1 MMPHCGLPLTTDIH
15 LPFCRTAIVTIRI
28 VTTGLW
34 NAWVL
39 CVVLAFSQL
48 ICAKEV
54 PANLSFRHILPDQ
67 LESIG
72 YMTAI
77 TQDSTGF
84 LWFGGVNGLA
94 RYDGYNLVF
103 YKHQE
108 GVKGSLS
115 NNYVNHLLVT
125 RDGTLWVA
133 TQAGLNRY
141 DADTDSFVTYRHD
154 SDSAYGISVNDC
166 RFVLEDAQ
174 GRMWLGTRG
183 GFHQFFRDTGKFT
196 RYFYD
201 PYPKNGGDAVVWT
214 LAEDSEGD
222 IWIGNHTGGVS
233 RFNPQQ
239 NSFRHYRHDPK
250 DPDSLGDNDVRSLFV
265 DSRDR
270 LWVGTYS
277 GGLNMLPAGE
287 QRFRRYPF
295 DASQKNVWDT
305 LEDKDGNIWVGD
317 GGSLMVLDAET
328 GKSSRFNYRESD
340 SNGPGNHVVSV
351 LFEDR
356 AGDMWLG
363 YFPSGVDMVDRQAS
377 VFRNFTYNP
386 NDPTSVGDGGILATY
401 QDVHGNIWVGAGYG
415 LSLFNRE
422 TQSFKTF
429 RADANDPNS
438 LRGDTVLS
446 IKGEDDGT
454 LWVGIWAAGL
464 HRYDPVTQNFR
475 QYMPIPGDPNSLLG
489 REPWALLI
497 DREGVLWI
505 ATEEGVNR
513 YNREA
518 DNFTHF
524 LPHPTQMD
532 GDTSLYTRALYED
545 SQGNLWVGSTRGLFL
560 LDRTTGEFER
570 FRHRPGSRNSIS
582 ADFVKALYEDSCGH
596 LWIGT
601 HGGGLNRMEIGSR
614 RFRTYNAEHGLPD
627 DVVTGI
633 IEDDQQRLWV
643 STHKGIARFDAA
655 TNSFRAY
662 DKRHGLAGNLF
673 NRNTASKTTQGELL
687 FGSSK
692 GLTIFNPAELW
703 DNDYLP
709 PVVITD
715 FQIFN
720 KPVPIGDGSPLE
732 KAPGRVDTIRLDPDQ
747 SVFSFAFA
755 ALNYRSPEENQ
766 YAYRLDGFDKTW
778 HNVGKQR
785 TATYT
790 NLDPGTYTFQVRG
803 SNNEGLWNEEGA
815 QVTVVVAPPL
825 WRSWWAYVFYALM
838 LAALVYLVLHFQMKK
853 QAYEREHTLN
863 RRLQELDKLK
873 DEFLANTSH
882 ELRTPLNGIIG
893 LSESL
898 LDGAAGPVP
907 EPMKKYLE
915 MIAYS
920 GKRLANL
927 VNDILDFSKL
937 KNHTLQLH
945 RKPVD
950 VYEAVQLLLKMT
962 EPLLGSK
969 PLELIN
975 AVPETLPPVYA
986 DEGRLQQILYNL
998 VGNAVK
1004 FTDQGSITVSA
1015 KYEYDRVV
1023 IDVVDTGIGI
1033 PPDQVNK
1040 IFESFE
1046 QVDGTDNRKYGGTGL
1061 GLAITKRL
1069 VELHGGAI
1077 NVNSTLGAGSRF
1089 RVRLPPVR

>member
-1 MMPHCGLPLTTDIH
+1 M
-15 LPFCRTAIVTIRI
+15 IRI
-28 VTTGLW
+28 ITSGLW
-34 NAWVL
+34 KAWAL
-39 CVVLAFSQL
+39 CLALALGQTAGARE
-48 ICAKEV
+48 IPV
-54 PANLSFRHILPDQ
+54 NLSFRHIMPDQ

-77 TQDSTGF
+77 AQDRAGF
-84 LWFGGVNGLA
+84 LWFGGANGLA
-94 RYDGYNLVF
+94 RYDGYSLVF

-108 GVKGSLS
+108 GVAGSLS
-115 NNYVNHLLVT
+115 NSYVNQLLVS

-141 DADTDSFVTYRHD
+141 DADTDSFITYLHD
-154 SDSAYGISVNDC
+154 SDSPYGLSVNDC
-166 RFVLEDAQ
+166 RFILEDRQ
-174 GRMWLGTRG
+174 GRIWLGTRG
-183 GFHQFFRDTGKFT
+183 GFHQFFRESGKFT

-201 PYPKNGGDAVVWT
+201 LFPKDGGDAMVWA
-214 LAEDSEGD
+214 LVEDRQGD
-222 IWIGNHTGGVS
+222 IWIGNHTGGLS
-233 RFNPQQ
+233 RFNPEQ
-239 NSFRHYRHDPK
+239 NSFTHYRHDPA
-250 DPDSLGDNDVRSLFV
+250 DPGSISNNDVRSLFI
-265 DSRDR
+265 DSRER
-270 LWVGTYS
+270 LWVGTYG
-277 GGLNMLPAGE
+277 GGLNMLPRGE
-287 QRFRRYPF
+287 QRFHRYPYE
-295 DASQKNVWDT
+295 ASVKNDIVWDIQ
-305 LEDKDGNIWVGD
+305 EDRDGKLWIGD
-317 GGSLMVLDAET
+317 GGALAVMDVDT
-328 GKSSRFNYRESD
+328 GQVSRFGYREGDSD
-340 SNGPGNHVVSV
+340 GLGNHVVNAV
-351 LFEDR
+351 FEDR
-356 AGDMWLG
+356 AGDIWLG
-363 YFPSGVDMVDRQAS
+363 LFPSGVDMVDRQAS
-377 VFRNFTYNP
+377 VFRSFIFSPT
-386 NDPTSVGDGGILATY
+386 DPSSVGDGGILATY
-401 QDVHGNIWVGAGYG
+401 EDVRGNVWIGTGYG
-415 LSLFNRE
+415 LSLFDRGTE
-422 TQSFKTF
+422 TFSTY
-429 RADANDPNS
+429 RHDPQNPHS
-438 LRGDTVLS
+438 MAAETVLS
-446 IKGEDDGT
+446 ITGEANGE
-454 LWVGIWAAGL
+454 LWVGIWSAGL
-464 HRYDPVTQNFR
+464 HRFNPETGHFR
-475 QYMPIPGDPNSLLG
+475 QYMPIPGDPTSLLG
-489 REPWALLI
+489 REPWSVLV
-497 DREGVLWI
+497 DRAGVLWI

-513 YNREA
+513 YNRET

-532 GDTSLYTRALYED
+532 GDSVLYTRTLYED
-545 SQGNLWVGSTRGLFL
+545 SHGNLWVGSIRGLYL
-560 LDRTTGEFER
+560 LDRKTGEFER
-570 FRHRPGSRNSIS
+570 FRYRPGSRNSLS
-582 ADFVKALYEDSCGH
+582 SDFVKAIYEDSRGY
-596 LWIGT
+596 LWLGT
-601 HGGGLNRMEIGSR
+601 HGGGLNRMEITSR
-614 RFRTYNAEHGLPD
+614 RFRAYQAEHGLPD

-633 IEDDQQRLWV
+633 IEDNQQRLWV

-655 TNSFRAY
+655 SGTFRAF
-662 DKRHGLAGNLF
+662 DKRHGLVGNLF
-673 NRNTASKTTQGELL
+673 NRNTPSKTSRGELL

-692 GLTIFNPAELW
+692 GLTIFQPEALW
-703 DNDYLP
+703 DNDYIP

-715 FQIFN
+715 FQVFN
-720 KPVPIGDGSPLE
+720 KPVPIGPGSPLS
-732 KAPGRVDTIRLDPDQ
+732 KAPSRVDTIHLAADQ
-747 SVFSFAFA
+747 SVFSFAYA

-766 YAYRLDGFDKTW
+766 YAYRLEGFDKTW
-778 HNVGKQR
+778 HHVDKKR

-790 NLDPGTYTFQVRG
+790 NLDPGTYTFHVRG

-907 EPMKKYLE
+907 ESMRKYLE

-945 RKPVD
+945 RRPVD
-950 VYEAVQLLLKMT
+950 VHECVQILLKMT
-962 EPLLGSK
+962 EPLVGTK
-969 PLELIN
+969 ELELIN
-975 AVPETLPPVYA
+975 AVPESLPPVLA

-1004 FTDQGSITVSA
+1004 FTDQGSVTVSA
-1015 KYEYDRVV
+1015 KHEHDRVV

-1033 PPDQVNK
+1033 PPEQATK

-1077 NVNSTLGAGSRF
+1077 SVCSTPGVGSRF
-1089 RVRLPPVR
+1089 RVKLPLA

>member
-1 MMPHCGLPLTTDIH
+1 M
-15 LPFCRTAIVTIRI
+15 TIRI
-28 VTTGLW
+28 MW

-39 CVVLAFSQL
+39 CVALAFSQP
-48 ICAKEV
+48 ISAKEI

-77 TQDSTGF
+77 AQDSTGF
-84 LWFGGVNGLA
+84 LWFGGANGLA
-94 RYDGYNLVF
+94 RYDGYSLMF
-103 YKHQE
+103 YKYQE
-108 GVKGSLS
+108 GVAGSLS

-125 RDGTLWVA
+125 RDGNLWVA

-141 DADTDSFVTYRHD
+141 DADTDSFVTYLHD
-154 SDSAYGISVNDC
+154 SDSPYGLSVNDC
-166 RFVLEDAQ
+166 RFILEDAQ

-201 PYPKNGGDAVVWT
+201 LYPKESGDAMVWT

-222 IWIGNHTGGVS
+222 IWIGNHTGGIS

-239 NSFRHYRHDPK
+239 NSFRHYRHDPA
-250 DPDSLGDNDVRSLFV
+250 DPGSLSHNDVRSLFF

-270 LWVGTYS
+270 LWVGTYG

-287 QRFRRYPF
+287 QRFRQYPF
-295 DASQKNVWDT
+295 DTSMKSDIVWDT
-305 LEDKDGNIWVGD
+305 LEDKDGNIWIGD
-317 GGSLMVLDAET
+317 GGALMVLDVESGQT
-328 GKSSRFNYRESD
+328 SRFSYREGD
-340 SNGPGNHVVSV
+340 SNSLGNHVVNV

-356 AGDMWLG
+356 AGDMWIG
-363 YFPSGVDMVDRQAS
+363 FFPSGVDMVDRQAS
-377 VFRNFTYNP
+377 VFRNYTYSP
-386 NDPTSVGDGGILATY
+386 NDPTSVADGGILATY
-401 QDVHGNIWVGAGYG
+401 QDVRGNIWIGAGYG

-422 TQSFKTF
+422 TQTFKTF
-429 RADANDPNS
+429 RHDPNS
-438 LRGDTVLS
+438 PNSMGGDTVLS
-446 IKGEDDGT
+446 ITGEDNGA
-454 LWVGIWAAGL
+454 LWMGIWAAGL
-464 HRYDPVTQNFR
+464 HRFDPATQTFR
-475 QYMPIPGDPNSLLG
+475 QYMPIPDDPTSLLG
-489 REPWALLI
+489 REPWAVLV
-497 DREGVLWI
+497 DRDGVLWV

-513 YNREA
+513 YNRDA
-518 DNFTHF
+518 DNFTHYV
-524 LPHPTQMD
+524 PHPTQMD
-532 GDTSLYTRALYED
+532 GDTTLYTRALYED
-545 SQGNLWVGSTRGLFL
+545 SHGNLWVGSIRGLYL
-560 LDRTTGEFER
+560 LDRATGEFER

-582 ADFVKALYEDSCGH
+582 SDFVKAIYEDSRGY

-614 RFRTYNAEHGLPD
+614 RFRVYTSEHGLPD
-627 DVVTGI
+627 EVVTGI

-643 STHKGIARFDAA
+643 STHKGIARLDAA
-655 TNSFRAY
+655 SNSFRAY

-673 NRNTASKTTQGELL
+673 NRNTSSKTAQGELL

-692 GLTIFNPAELW
+692 GLTVFNPAELW
-703 DNDYLP
+703 DNDYIP

-720 KPVPIGDGSPLE
+720 KPVPVGVPGSPLE

-766 YAYRLDGFDKTW
+766 YAYRLEGFDKIW
-778 HNVGKQR
+778 HNVGKKR

-803 SNNEGLWNEEGA
+803 SNNEGRWNEEGA
-815 QVTVVVAPPL
+815 RVSVVVAPPL
-825 WRSWWAYVFYALM
+825 WRSWWAYGLYALM
-838 LAALVYLVLHFQMKK
+838 LAALGYLVLHFQMKK

-945 RKPVD
+945 RRPVD
-950 VYEAVQLLLKMT
+950 VHESVQLLLKMT
-962 EPLLGSK
+962 EPLVGSK

-975 AVPETLPPVYA
+975 AVPETLPPVFA

-1069 VELHGGAI
+1069 VELHGGTI
-1077 NVNSTLGAGSRF
+1077 NVTSTLGAGSRF
-1089 RVRLPPVR
+1089 RVRLPVAQ